1 MPGLYLPEK
10 GMQKRR
16 GFIEDLDAYAFAD
29 PSLFPATDPAESNF
43 WLPFQTRRGCP
54 LGCNYCSTASVEGNL
69 IRRRSPDA
77 VAKALVRWAEAGF
90 KRFFFVDN
98 TFNLPPEYA
107 KTLCSRI
114 SETGLDIT
122 WRCILYPGK
131 VDLSLVKEMARAG
144 CKEVSLGFESGSNR
158 VLQTMNKRFTT
169 EDIRR
174 ASRMLADH
182 GIGQMGF
189 LLLGSPN
196 ETKETVEE
204 SLSFVDSLPL
214 NALKFTVGI
223 RIYPDTDL
231 ARTAVNEGVIS
242 SEDTLLHPT
251 FYLAKSIEPW
261 LRETVEGLV
270 SERHNWMY

>member
-1 MPGLYLPEK
+1 MN
-10 GMQKRR
+10 QKSNKVNHFWPAGRKNVIQSDVPVSKAAWHVRR
-16 GFIEDLDAYAFAD
+16 AEEFA
-29 PSLFPATDPAESNF
+29 
-43 WLPFQTRRGCP
+43 
-54 LGCNYCSTASVEGNL
+54 
-69 IRRRSPDA
+69 RSI
-77 VAKALVRWAEAGF
+77 K
-90 KRFFFVDN
+90 
-98 TFNLPPEYA
+98 
-107 KTLCSRI
+107 
-114 SETGLDIT
+114 
-122 WRCILYPGK
+122 GK

-242 SEDTLLHPT
+242 SEDILLHPT
-251 FYLAKSIEPW
+251 FYMAKSIELFANAIAP
-261 LRETVEGLV
+261 
-270 SERHNWMY
+270 